1 MVRLALS
8 VPTAAGLNATK
19 MMQFAP
25 GARVVPQV
33 LTCVNEVALV
43 PEIAIP
49 AISSVV
55 LPALVTVTLFA
66 SEVVPTA
73 VDANVRLVPLNVTE
87 SSAVAV
93 PLSAAVCG
101 EFVALPATLSDAVF
115 TPAEAGLNDTKT
127 VQLVPEA
134 SDAPQLFNCWNCV
147 APVPVIEIE
156 VRVTLLIP
164 VFATLT
170 CSGELTEPAA
180 ISLNASV
187 AGVSEMSLVGGV
199 IVYNADPT
207 ALAKYPGATAIAFKV
222 SVADTVTG
230 VVYFVDAVVGAAPLV
245 V

>member
-8 VPTAAGLNATK
+8 VPTADGLNATK

-134 SDAPQLFNCWNCV
+134 SDAPQLFNCWNWV
-147 APVPVIEIE
+147 APVPVMEME
-156 VRVTLLIP
+156 VSVSLPVP
-164 VFATLT
+164 VFLT
-170 CSGELTEPAA
+170 VTGRGALAMPAVVLGKA
-180 ISLNASV
+180 RV
-187 AGVSEMSLVGGV
+187 AGVRVMVAGG
-199 IVYNADPT
+199 
-207 ALAKYPGATAIAFKV
+207 GMM
-222 SVADTVTG
+222 
-230 VVYFVDAVVGAAPLV
+230 
-245 V
+245 